1 MDFKEIIKSQD
12 VIIVDKKLFEVHF
25 FKAKSKK
32 SFPAYKFYPLKI
44 VIVPVF
50 RV

>member
-12 VIIVDKKLFEVHF
+12 VIIVDKKLFEIHF

-32 SFPAYKFYPLKI
+32 AFPTNKFYPLEI